1 MRPAETHAQTRSR
14 RLVHLAVDEA
24 GLVDDAR
31 VAHLQVEV
39 GTLAGTLAHAREHRR
54 AAVLLGQ
61 VVDELLDDNRLAHAG
76 AAEQTRLAALDEGLD
91 EVDGLDAGLED
102 LGGGGQLVVVRSRTV
117 DGHVALHL
125 GHRLLVDGLAHAV
138 PDAAPRVSGPTGH
151 HDRVAR
157 VDDLEAADETVRRAH
172 GHRADKV
179 ARQVRLDLEH
189 EVQVARQGLGINR
202 QRVVNRRQLIR
213 GKFDVNDRADDT
225 HDATG
230 SALAGLE
237 LLLRKHF
244 VQPFGPPK
252 PLRHR
257 RSRKSPS

>member
-1 MRPAETHAQTRSR
+1 MACS
-14 RLVHLAVDEA
+14 
-24 GLVDDAR
+24 
-31 VAHLQVEV
+31 
-39 GTLAGTLAHAREHRR
+39 
-54 AAVLLGQ
+54 
-61 VVDELLDDNRLAHAG
+61 
-76 AAEQTRLAALDEGLD
+76 
-91 EVDGLDAGLED
+91 
-102 LGGGGQLVVVRSRTV
+102 
-117 DGHVALHL
+117 LHL
-125 GHRLLVDGLAHAV
+125 GHRLLVDGLAHDV
-138 PDAAPRVSGPTGH
+138 PDATQGLGTHGH

-230 SALAGLE
+230 SALLASSSS
-237 LLLRKHF
+237 F
-244 VQPFGPPK
+244 V
-252 PLRHR
+252 
-257 RSRKSPS
+257 SICSAI